1 MDFDRHAATYS
12 QEVARS
18 IQYCGL
24 KHDFFSRVKADH
36 LLEAV
41 RAKHDST
48 AAVDILDLG
57 CGTGITDTLIK
68 AHFPRLH
75 GLDVSRQQVAAAR
88 QANPEVAYHVYDG
101 MRSDFADA
109 SFDVVFAICVW
120 HHVPVANWAGFAG
133 ECHRLLR
140 PGGTL
145 LVYEHNPLNPLTRLS
160 VARCEF
166 DADAVL
172 LSPATIRSHL
182 SAAGFSEFRTE
193 YLLFLPLDRAW
204 CRRVEKKLLR
214 AIPLGAQYVVSATRP

>member
-1 MDFDRHAATYS
+1 MDFDRHSATYS
-12 QEVARS
+12 EEVARS

-24 KHDFFSRVKADH
+24 KHEFFSRVKAGH
-36 LLEAV
+36 LLETV
-41 RAKHDST
+41 RAKHGQT
-48 AAVDILDLG
+48 ASVDILDLG

-75 GLDVSRQQVAAAR
+75 GLDVSPEQVAIAR
-88 QANPEVAYHVYDG
+88 QTNPEVAYHVYDG
-101 MRSDFADA
+101 VRSEFADA
-109 SFDVVFAICVW
+109 SFDVIFAICVW
-120 HHVPVANWAGFAG
+120 HHVPVDHWEEFAR

-172 LSPATIRSHL
+172 LSPATVRRLLTAEGFVKSH
-182 SAAGFSEFRTE
+182 TE
-193 YLLFLPLDRAW
+193 YLLFLPIDRPW
-204 CRRVEKKLLR
+204 CRVVEKRLLR
-214 AIPLGAQYVVSATRP
+214 SIPFGAQYVVSATRS